1 MGMSNFVGNNNAN
14 NSGSSGGG
22 LPAIFNPSMPDG
34 DCDPLD
40 YLVNYNDKFGL
51 SGFAMFRDE
60 VVAQTMS
67 ILIGKNKPNA
77 LLVGQAGV
85 GKTKIV
91 EDIAYRIA
99 SQNASVPAM
108 LANATIYELPLS
120 NLVAGSGIVGSL
132 ESKVNAIVD
141 FAADKKND
149 AIIFIDEIH
158 QLAGESQVYAKIAQ
172 ILKPAMA
179 RGDIRIIGATTTQE
193 ATSLIDDP
201 AFNRRFSRVI
211 VDELTREQTVEVLK
225 QAAGGFIKHYG
236 NRIVIDQDTIEATA
250 VIADRYSAAGNHR
263 PDTALTLLDRACA
276 DALMNRQKLEAKLLA
291 DPDPMQK
298 QAGQTLRSQCITLAE
313 KQLRATAMLM
323 TTGHA
328 KHERLDVNSLTLKL
342 SRIKGQ
348 DEIIADVIERLRRND
363 STLYPKT
370 RPLTFLFAG
379 ASGVGKT
386 EVTKIIADELTGIAP
401 ITLNM
406 TEFHSSASINRI
418 IGSPAGYIGSDS
430 KRELPFDALEANPY
444 QVILLDEFEKAD
456 KSVQRLFMGAF
467 DEGSIKCANGRT
479 VDFSKCIIIATTNA
493 SHSAGKKNAVGFCPS
508 TTHQPKQ
515 ADLVKTLSAWFDTEL
530 LNRFTKIFTFNQ
542 LDRDVYRDIVAD
554 IYRRDIARIK
564 SENRRVTLP
573 DELDSDTLD
582 ILVEDSYIAD
592 FGARPA
598 RKCVQD
604 YIEANA

>member
-1 MGMSNFVGNNNAN
+1 MGMSNF
-14 NSGSSGGG
+14 SGTTTPNIAGAGMPAFGGQG
-22 LPAIFNPSMPDG
+22 GVDAT
-34 DCDPLD
+34 D
-40 YLVNYNDKFGL
+40 YLIDYNAKFAAG
-51 SGFAMFRDE
+51 GFAMFRDA
-60 VVAQTMS
+60 VVEQTMS

-85 GKTKIV
+85 GKTKVV

-99 SQNASVPAM
+99 SKNASVPAR
-108 LANATIYELPLS
+108 LANAHVYELPLAS
-120 NLVAGSGIVGSL
+120 VVAGSGIVGSL
-132 ESKVNAIVD
+132 EEKVKAVVD
-141 FAADKKND
+141 FAADKSND
-149 AIIFIDEIH
+149 AILFIDEIH
-158 QLAGESQVYAKIAQ
+158 QLTGDSQVYGRIAQ

-179 RGDIRIIGATTTQE
+179 RGDIRVIGATTTQE

-211 VDELTREQTVEVLK
+211 VDELTREQTVSVLG
-225 QAAGGFIKHYG
+225 QAAPGLIRHYG
-236 NRIVIDQDTIEATA
+236 NRIVIDADTLSLTA
-250 VIADRYSAAGNHR
+250 VVADRYSAAGNHR

-276 DALMNRQKLEAKLLA
+276 DALVSRQKLEASLIA
-291 DPDPMQK
+291 DADATK
-298 QAGQTLRSQCITLAE
+298 RQTGAQLRSQPITLTE
-313 KQLRATAMLM
+313 SRLRSTALLM

-328 KHERLDVNSLTLKL
+328 KHERLDVDALTTKL

-348 DEIIADVIERLRRND
+348 DDVIASVIERLRRND
-363 STLYPKT
+363 MTLYPKT

-386 EVTKIIADELTGIAP
+386 EVTKIIADELTGMAP

-406 TEFHSSASINRI
+406 TEYHSSASINRI
-418 IGSPAGYIGSDS
+418 IGSPAGYVGSDS

-467 DEGSIKCANGRT
+467 DEGSIKCANGRV
-479 VDFSKCIIIATTNA
+479 VDFSKSIIIATTNA
-493 SHSAGKKNAVGFCPS
+493 SHSAGKQSSVGFAPS
-508 TTHQPKQ
+508 ANKTPND
-515 ADLVKTLSAWFDTEL
+515 ADVARTLSAWFDTEL
-530 LNRFTKIFTFNQ
+530 LNRFTKILTFNR
-542 LDRDVYRDIVAD
+542 LSREDYRAIVAD
-554 IYRRDIARIK
+554 TYVRDIARIK
-564 SENRRVTLP
+564 SENPRVTLP
-573 DELDSDTLD
+573 DQLDDDTLT
-582 ILVEDSYIAD
+582 ILVDDSYVAD